1 MKTLLAKLLGIS
13 TNLLNFFIPIF
24 RQVLAQG
31 VENLLPIA
39 LGIVMQL
46 AKGELSSEDKKRV
59 AVDMLQKA
67 AIKEGITASASLINW
82 TVESAV
88 QQLKATK

>member
-1 MKTLLAKLLGIS
+1 MKTLLAKLLGVS
-13 TNLLNFFIPIF
+13 SAVLNFFLPIF
-24 RQVLAQG
+24 KQVVATG
-31 VENLLPIA
+31 VANLLPVA
-39 LGIVMQL
+39 LEIVTQL
-46 AKGELSSEDKKRV
+46 AQGELSSEDKKRV